1 MAGAMAARQNMVGV
15 APGAVLLTISAFS
28 TKASSAEGTTFNIL
42 KGLDWAAAQGAPA
55 SST

>member
-42 KGLDWAAAQGAPA
+42 KGLE